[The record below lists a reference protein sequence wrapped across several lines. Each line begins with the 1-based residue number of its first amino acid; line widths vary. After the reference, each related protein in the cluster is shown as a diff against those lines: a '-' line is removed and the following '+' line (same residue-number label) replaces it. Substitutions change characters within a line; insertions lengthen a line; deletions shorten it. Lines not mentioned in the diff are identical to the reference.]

1 MPVPPSS
8 SSGSVRKRQETA
20 PPLLEGLFCC
30 GWLGLPGIDDRED
43 RCREGADVGVDA
55 FRRSRALGV
64 ADVLVELRQQ
74 RFRLVAVP
82 RSMLDEGGDALHLGG
97 QLLLVGERRADLR
110 LDLLVGV
117 PNVAGDSAVV
127 EHTHVG
133 WF

>member
-1 MPVPPSS
+1 MPDQPSS
-8 SSGSVRKRQETA
+8 SSGSVRKRQKTA
-20 PPLLEGLFCC
+20 PPVLEELFSC

-55 FRRSRALGV
+55 FRRSRALGI

-74 RFRLVAVP
+74 RFWLVAVP
-82 RSMLDEGGDALHLGG
+82 RSMLDEGDDALHLGG
-97 QLLLVGERRADLR
+97 QLLLVGKRCADLR
-110 LDLLVGV
+110 LDLLVGI
-117 PNVAGDSAVV
+117 PDVAGDSTVV